1 MIILILAINIQGA
14 SSLKEV
20 VPLMQKPHDALR
32 RCRQVCPDNLLASVE
47 YLIEI
52 PNSGDGTINKTR
64 ITIDYMLSANP
75 NQPPDL

>member
-32 RCRQVCPDNLLASVE
+32 RCRQVHPDKLGPVE

-52 PNSGDGTINKTR
+52 PNSGDGT
-64 ITIDYMLSANP
+64 
-75 NQPPDL
+75 